1 MSETQLPIA
10 GLIKIAC
17 IRSGLDADTV
27 TRILTFALGLVDRH
41 AAPEAA
47 RRLYDAV
54 PGSEAL
60 ARSPAAGPQKS
71 SGGLFSG
78 LMRGAAGLSGP
89 AISEAMG
96 AADALKKDGVDRDTL
111 SRTLK
116 ATRRAVEFKTG
127 HDFVGDA
134 LKTIPGVGKLM
145 GAD

>member
-17 IRSGLDADTV
+17 IRSGLDADKV
-27 TRILTFALGLVDRH
+27 TRILTLSLGLIDRH
-41 AAPEAA
+41 AAPDVA
-47 RRLYDAV
+47 RRLYEAV
-54 PGSEAL
+54 PGTEAL
-60 ARSPAAGPQKS
+60 ARSAEAGPQK

-89 AISEAMG
+89 AIAEAMG
-96 AADALKKDGVDRDTL
+96 AADALKKDGIDRETL
-111 SRTLK
+111 KRTLK

-134 LKTIPGVGKLM
+134 LKTIPGVDKLLG
-145 GAD
+145 GA

>member
-1 MSETQLPIA
+1 MSDNQLPVA

-17 IRSGLDADTV
+17 IRSGLDVDKV
-27 TRILTFALGLVDRH
+27 TRILTLALGLIDRH
-41 AAPEAA
+41 ASPDVAK
-47 RRLYDAV
+47 RLYDAV

-60 ARSPAAGPQKS
+60 AKSPAAGPQK

-96 AADALKKDGVDRDTL
+96 AADTLKKDGVDRDTL
-111 SRTLK
+111 SKTLK

-134 LKTIPGVGKLM
+134 LKTIPGVGKLL
-145 GAD
+145 GGD

>member
-1 MSETQLPIA
+1 M
-10 GLIKIAC
+10 IKIAC
-17 IRSGLDADTV
+17 IRSGLDADKV
-27 TRILTFALGLVDRH
+27 TRILTLALGLIDRH
-41 AAPEAA
+41 AAPDSA

-60 ARSPAAGPQKS
+60 AKSPAGGPQK

-78 LMRGAAGLSGP
+78 IMRGAAGLSGP

-96 AADALKKDGVDRDTL
+96 AADVLKKDGVDRDTL
-111 SRTLK
+111 SKTLK

-134 LKTIPGVGKLM
+134 LKTIPGVGKLL
-145 GAD
+145 GGE